1 MATSVPTIA
10 RVHNLRFRKVLL
22 DAVQTVG
29 TGHGVT
35 LCVCV
40 CVCVCVCLLNLS
52 AEVLGTFAVM
62 FVYVFSDCL

>member
-1 MATSVPTIA
+1 MVVTFVSTIA
-10 RVHNLRFRKVLL
+10 RVHNLCFRKVLL

-35 LCVCV
+35 LCVC
-40 CVCVCVCLLNLS
+40 LLNLS
-52 AEVLGTFAVM
+52 AAALGTFAVM